1 LPQERLAQISVLRLV
16 LPIPES
22 IAGTIRLGD
31 PIKVRVEALNTDT
44 VGKVTRFADELNEE
58 TRTMHTEIDFQN
70 PDGKLLPG
78 MYAIATVPITQKAN
92 ALTLPVEAVDLKDNN
107 EGTVLLVNA
116 QDVLEE
122 RSVQLGVQGNARI
135 EITSGL
141 KEGDRVVVG
150 SRSEFRN
157 GMKVTP
163 KDMANG
169 LQSAGSK

>member
-1 LPQERLAQISVLRLV
+1 
-16 LPIPES
+16 
-22 IAGTIRLGD
+22 
-31 PIKVRVEALNTDT
+31 
-44 VGKVTRFADELNEE
+44 
-58 TRTMHTEIDFQN
+58 MHTEIDFQN

-78 MYAIATVPITQKAN
+78 MYAIATVPEMQKLN
-92 ALTLPVEAVDLKDNN
+92 ALTLPVEAVELKDNN

-122 RSVQLGVQGNARI
+122 RKVQLGIQGNTRI

-150 SRSEFRN
+150 GRSEFRD

-163 KDMANG
+163 KELDGGRQN
-169 LQSAGSK
+169 AGSK